1 VLYSYLHS
9 VALDANIVRFNGLER
24 RQLHRGASANV
35 EAGSVA
41 RALDLRIVEL
51 ALIQR
56 AAVMGAQIVD
66 GVVLATQV
74 AHRNFVVAHMKNGYS
89 FGWDVGGFGHSLP
102 CRHSDAE

>member
-1 VLYSYLHS
+1 VLYSYLHA
-9 VALDANIVRFNGLER
+9 VALNPNVVRFDGLER
-24 RQLHRGASANV
+24 GQLHSCTRANV

-41 RALDLRIVEL
+41 RTLDLRIVEL
-51 ALIQR
+51 TLIQR

-74 AHRNFVVAHMKNGYS
+74 AHRNFVVAHVKNGYS